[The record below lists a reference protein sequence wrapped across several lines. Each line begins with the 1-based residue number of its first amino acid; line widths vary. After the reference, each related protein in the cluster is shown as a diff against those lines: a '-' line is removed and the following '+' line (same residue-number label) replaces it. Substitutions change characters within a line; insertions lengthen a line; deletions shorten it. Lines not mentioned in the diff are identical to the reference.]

1 VKKIE
6 FSISKNEGK
15 CNTINPNSINHNKNI
30 LQISYPTT
38 RTNSSSQLHYNTCN
52 RTTFWPWQVKSLT
65 LDLTA
70 SFIISAMLD
79 NDDEFTIIFLTS
91 KKIFFLSTDIDQKD
105 VTGTMAVETIRLE
118 PSDL

>member
-1 VKKIE
+1 
-6 FSISKNEGK
+6 
-15 CNTINPNSINHNKNI
+15 
-30 LQISYPTT
+30 
-38 RTNSSSQLHYNTCN
+38 
-52 RTTFWPWQVKSLT
+52 
-65 LDLTA
+65 
-70 SFIISAMLD
+70 MLD